1 MGKGLPGGRRQ
12 AGSIDYRTEPCSSVL
27 PDRPCTARGVDRR
40 RPCCVRCTR
49 AAARARAPAAAA
61 APPCTA
67 APPAHRPQP
76 ARRPP
81 AHPAIWPPHPSW
93 GMVSRSAAFGIGL
106 LQSYSSRVC
115 RWGLCRLAPL
125 PLPSSLPAAALSLS
139 CCCAPKESEALE
151 PENAVEGLCR

>member
-1 MGKGLPGGRRQ
+1 MQLCPPRSTMHGARGRRS
-12 AGSIDYRTEPCSSVL
+12 ASSL
-27 PDRPCTARGVDRR
+27 LCAMHARR
-40 RPCCVRCTR
+40 R
-49 AAARARAPAAAA
+49 ARARAAAAAA

-67 APPAHRPQP
+67 APPPAHRPQP
-76 ARRPP
+76 ARPP
-81 AHPAIWPPHPSW
+81 AHPAAIWPPHPSW